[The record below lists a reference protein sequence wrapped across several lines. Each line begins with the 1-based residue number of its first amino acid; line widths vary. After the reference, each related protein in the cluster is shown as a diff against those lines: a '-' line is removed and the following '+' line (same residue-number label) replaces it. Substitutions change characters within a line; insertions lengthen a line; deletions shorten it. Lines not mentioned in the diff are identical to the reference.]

1 MLKISVSRMRCLPA
15 LMVGAVIF
23 AVLLGSFQSCIAEKI
38 FPQFVTHSV
47 SLTQSHVIL
56 QEESDCSHPQFDVR
70 GILSA
75 LTLGTNLAPK
85 KDAPLPYSLILLA
98 LLLSVAMER
107 RIFLPALPE
116 SRFIHRNPVLFKL
129 SKVRLLI

>member
-1 MLKISVSRMRCLPA
+1 MLKISVSRMRCLSA
-15 LMVGAVIF
+15 LMVGVVIF
-23 AVLLGSFQSCIAEKI
+23 AVLPGSFQSCIAEKI

-56 QEESDCSHPQFDVR
+56 QEESDCSHPQLDVR

>member
-1 MLKISVSRMRCLPA
+1 MLKISVSRMRCLISV
-15 LMVGAVIF
+15 MVGLVVSTF
-23 AVLLGSFQSCIAEKI
+23 LLGSFQSCIAEKI

-47 SLTQSHVIL
+47 SLTQSHVIF
-56 QEESDCSHPQFDVR
+56 QEESDCSHPQLDVR
-70 GILSA
+70 GILST
-75 LTLGTNLAPK
+75 LTLGANLAPK

-107 RIFLPALPE
+107 RILLPAPPE

>member
-1 MLKISVSRMRCLPA
+1 
-15 LMVGAVIF
+15 MVGLVVSTF
-23 AVLLGSFQSCIAEKI
+23 LLGSFQSCIPEKF
-38 FPQFVTHSV
+38 FPQFMTHSV
-47 SLTQSHVIL
+47 SLTQSHVTL
-56 QEESDCSHPQFDVR
+56 QEESDCSHPQLDVR
-70 GILSA
+70 GILST
-75 LTLGTNLAPK
+75 LTLGANLAPK

-107 RIFLPALPE
+107 RILLPAPPE